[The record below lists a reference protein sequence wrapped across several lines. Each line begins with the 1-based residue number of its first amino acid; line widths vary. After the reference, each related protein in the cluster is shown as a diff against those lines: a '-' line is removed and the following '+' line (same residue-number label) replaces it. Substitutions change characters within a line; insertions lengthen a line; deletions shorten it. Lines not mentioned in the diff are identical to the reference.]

1 MIRIAICDDDSQL
14 LETIKQTTEQYMNTR
29 NVNFCIKTFGTGEDL
44 LFNIEDSGIYQILF
58 LDIELTKING
68 IKTAAILRERYP
80 SMVLIFISGHSK
92 YYKAAFDVQPFQF
105 LDKPIKYQEFVATL
119 EKALNHVRNDM
130 EMISFFHNRKHYWL
144 RIGDIIYLESNKR
157 MITAVAVSG
166 CFDFYE
172 KMESLEQYLADRQ
185 QRFLRIHKS
194 FLINANHIRE
204 LAYSSVIMSNG
215 VELTISRDK
224 KKYVREYYMNWL
236 GGIQD

>member
-1 MIRIAICDDDSQL
+1 
-14 LETIKQTTEQYMNTR
+14 
-29 NVNFCIKTFGTGEDL
+29 
-44 LFNIEDSGIYQILF
+44 
-58 LDIELTKING
+58 
-68 IKTAAILRERYP
+68 
-80 SMVLIFISGHSK
+80 MVLIFISGHSK

-105 LDKPIKYQEFVATL
+105 LDKPIEYQEFVATL

-130 EMISFFHNRKHYWL
+130 EMISFFHNRKHCWL
-144 RIGDIIYLESNKR
+144 KIGDIIYLESNKR
-157 MITAVAVSG
+157 MVTAVAVSG

-194 FLINANHIRE
+194 FLINANHIKE

-224 KKYVREYYMNWL
+224 KKYTFEN
-236 GGIQD
+236 IT